1 MHHQQVRNHGN
12 ANSPAEIIYV
22 KDFPP
27 GYRFQ
32 PTDYELI
39 VDYLKKKVENEPI
52 PYSKIH
58 EVDIYKYNPKELS
71 EIFSHFGER
80 KWYFFT
86 PRKNG
91 SHPSRA
97 ASNGYWKATVGDKA
111 IHHNDKIIGSKKS
124 LVFYEGKP
132 PKAKKTNW
140 LMQEYRVHEP
150 NPKRNSTSDA
160 RLNEWVM
167 CRIYNRDGQ
176 KDKDGNHDLQ
186 PNENSPSIEENL
198 STVACDYKEN
208 LATMAC
214 DYNGMGQSNG
224 LMKRLGIDHT
234 HTFPPV
240 FPCLAI
246 CNEENHATMACD
258 NIGITQSN
266 EGLMGRSSI
275 DLTST
280 FPNTFANSNQSGWEN
295 SILPP
300 IHTMENGSQKM
311 DLLEDWDFWQDG
323 FHAIGVYGDNKNVES
338 TESIDAAQ
346 VEPSSNVNSYIDF
359 NDPIFDDITLDVDNL
374 LATS

>member
-1 MHHQQVRNHGN
+1 MHYQEVRNHYGN
-12 ANSPAEIIYV
+12 ANSQADIIYV

-27 GYRFQ
+27 GYRFI

-39 VDYLKKKVENEPI
+39 VDYLKKKVKNEPI

-58 EVDIYKYNPKELS
+58 EVDIYKYSPKELS
-71 EIFSHFGER
+71 ELFSHFGEK

-91 SHPSRA
+91 SRPSRA
-97 ASNGYWKATVGDKA
+97 AGNGYWKATVGDKV
-111 IHHNDKIIGSKKS
+111 IRYNDKIVGSKKS

-140 LMQEYRVHEP
+140 LMQEYRIHEP
-150 NPKRNSTSDA
+150 NPKRNSTSDDA

-176 KDKDGNHDLQ
+176 KYKDGDHDLQ
-186 PNENSPSIEENL
+186 PNENSPAIE
-198 STVACDYKEN
+198 EN

-214 DYNGMGQSNG
+214 DYIGMGQSNG
-224 LMKRLGIDHT
+224 LMKRLGIDLT
-234 HTFPPV
+234 QTIPPV
-240 FPCLAI
+240 FPRLAS

-266 EGLMGRSSI
+266 ERSI

-280 FPNTFANSNQSGWEN
+280 FPNIFANSNQSGWEN
-295 SILPP
+295 SIIPSV
-300 IHTMENGSQKM
+300 HTMENGSQKT
-311 DLLEDWDFWQDG
+311 DLLEDWDFWQEG
-323 FHAIGVYGDNKNVES
+323 FHANGVYDDNKNVES

-346 VEPSSNVNSYIDF
+346 VEPSCNVNSYIDF
-359 NDPIFDDITLDVDNL
+359 NDPIFYDITLDVDQL